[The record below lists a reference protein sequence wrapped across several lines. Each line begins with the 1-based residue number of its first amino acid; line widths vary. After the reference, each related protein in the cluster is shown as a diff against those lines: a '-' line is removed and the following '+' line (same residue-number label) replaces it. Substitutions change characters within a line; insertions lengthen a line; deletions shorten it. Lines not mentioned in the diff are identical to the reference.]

1 MGDDFIGDTQVA
13 TFTPS
18 SGVAYVTFTVRDDD
32 EPENKELFDL
42 RLILINSG
50 MYLGSPNSVSVIVE
64 ASDDAF
70 GVFGFVDVSH
80 CIGVGIH
87 FCVLWFVVIFLFSFL
102 CLTEFIP
109 LLMMAMYLW
118 WSLCTLYLLACQVR
132 VTVGDSDL
140 FCYDCVMSFQC

>member
-64 ASDDAF
+64 ASDDAY

-80 CIGVGIH
+80 CTGVGIR
-87 FCVLWFVVIFLFSFL
+87 FCALWFVVIFLFSFL

-109 LLMMAMYLW
+109 LLMMAVY
-118 WSLCTLYLLACQVR
+118 
-132 VTVGDSDL
+132 
-140 FCYDCVMSFQC
+140 F